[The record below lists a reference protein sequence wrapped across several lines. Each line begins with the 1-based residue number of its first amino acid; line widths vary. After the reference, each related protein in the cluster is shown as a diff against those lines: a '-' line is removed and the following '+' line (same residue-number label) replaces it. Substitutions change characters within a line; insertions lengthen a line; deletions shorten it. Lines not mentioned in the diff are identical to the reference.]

1 MDMGA
6 GLWIWKS
13 YRYGGLDMG
22 LWIRGC
28 RLGGL
33 DMGGMD
39 MGCFIY
45 GVYFKVWICV
55 VLDMWSYGYV
65 TDY

>member
-1 MDMGA
+1 MDMGT

-13 YRYGGLDMG
+13 YRYVGLDMG

-33 DMGGMD
+33 DMAGVNMES
-39 MGCFIY
+39 FIY
-45 GVYFKVWICV
+45 RVCFKVWIR
-55 VLDMWSYGYV
+55 VLMDMWSHR
-65 TDY
+65 